1 MNIVGVNYCIDSA
14 AAILIDGKRVAASTE
29 ERFSRQK
36 HDASFPSKALS
47 FCLKQAGATA
57 DDIDA
62 FAFFW
67 NPGRHIE
74 PALAKM
80 SGRFRHHAEFL
91 YSFPNHIVQM
101 LGQPGVEMVEQVLH
115 LEGGRRV
122 PVYFVDHHLAHA
134 AGAYFSSPFHRAA
147 VLTVDGYGERNAT
160 LIGRA
165 EGNSIESVIR
175 IDYPHS
181 VGAFYAAFT
190 QYLGFKANSGEGKVM
205 GLASYG
211 DNSLYEKVSELV
223 TLTPRGFELDR
234 SFFSYAMERT
244 TRYSPKLVDLLGP
257 ARKPESKIEKRHQDI
272 ASALQ
277 LVTEDILLH
286 LARIAREETGEVNLV
301 ISGGVALNCV
311 ANRRI
316 QFESGF
322 DKLFIQPPAGDA
334 GTSLGAAMYVAH
346 VVHDEPRDRGE
357 YLDYLGFGSSAEEVE
372 QVIKTSGAPHMKVD
386 NIEQVAAACV
396 ARGKIVGWYQ
406 GRTEFGPRA
415 LGNRSIV
422 ADPRPAEMKDI
433 LNARV
438 KFREPFRPFAPSCL
452 EEACGDL
459 FDCSTPSPFMLRVYD
474 TLDDRLNDLASI
486 THVDGGARVQ
496 TVTKA
501 QNRKYYNLIREFGRL
516 TGVDCVLNTSF
527 NIRGE
532 PIVNTVREALF
543 CYFGTDMDYLAA
555 GDYIVAKSQESL
567 DEATKG

>member
-1 MNIVGVNYCIDSA
+1 
-14 AAILIDGKRVAASTE
+14 
-29 ERFSRQK
+29 
-36 HDASFPSKALS
+36 
-47 FCLKQAGATA
+47 
-57 DDIDA
+57 
-62 FAFFW
+62 
-67 NPGRHIE
+67 
-74 PALAKM
+74 
-80 SGRFRHHAEFL
+80 
-91 YSFPNHIVQM
+91 
-101 LGQPGVEMVEQVLH
+101 
-115 LEGGRRV
+115 
-122 PVYFVDHHLAHA
+122 
-134 AGAYFSSPFHRAA
+134 
-147 VLTVDGYGERNAT
+147 
-160 LIGRA
+160 
-165 EGNSIESVIR
+165 
-175 IDYPHS
+175 
-181 VGAFYAAFT
+181 
-190 QYLGFKANSGEGKVM
+190 
-205 GLASYG
+205 
-211 DNSLYEKVSELV
+211 
-223 TLTPRGFELDR
+223 
-234 SFFSYAMERT
+234 
-244 TRYSPKLVDLLGP
+244 
-257 ARKPESKIEKRHQDI
+257 
-272 ASALQ
+272 
-277 LVTEDILLH
+277 
-286 LARIAREETGEVNLV
+286 
-301 ISGGVALNCV
+301 
-311 ANRRI
+311 
-316 QFESGF
+316 
-322 DKLFIQPPAGDA
+322 
-334 GTSLGAAMYVAH
+334 
-346 VVHDEPRDRGE
+346 
-357 YLDYLGFGSSAEEVE
+357 
-372 QVIKTSGAPHMKVD
+372 MKVD